1 MRHQDRL
8 ATLGLLWA
16 AWDRQGQTLSA
27 EQWERPTRLGDWTVR
42 MLYAHAAGWPAGFA
56 RLVGQVRETEP
67 THATAAALLGDF
79 NRPGGVASSQAD
91 RVAAAAREAAATQTP
106 AQMIERFEVTGPQ
119 AIATARRLGPVVVD
133 YFGRAML
140 RLDEAAS
147 IGILEATVH
156 LLDLQRAL
164 EVPPDVPAAGV
175 EHTVGLLAE
184 MAPPVDF
191 IELATGR
198 SSVTLFPVLR

>member
-1 MRHQDRL
+1 MRPQDRL
-8 ATLGLLWA
+8 TTLGLLWA
-16 AWDRQGQTLSA
+16 AWDRQGQALTA
-27 EQWERPTRLGDWTVR
+27 EQWDRPTRLGDWTVL
-42 MLYAHAAGWPAGFA
+42 MLYAHAAGWPLGFSH
-56 RLVGQVRETEP
+56 LVGQVRETEP

-79 NRPGGVASSQAD
+79 NRPGGIATSQAD
-91 RVAAAAREAAATQTP
+91 RVATAAREAAAAQTP
-106 AQMIERFEVTGPQ
+106 AQMIQRFAVTGPR

-140 RLDEAAS
+140 PLEEAAS

-156 LLDLQRAL
+156 LLDLRRAL
-164 EVPPDVPAAGV
+164 GAAPEVPAAGV
-175 EHTVGLLAE
+175 EHTVELLAE

-198 SSVTLFPVLR
+198 SSLALFPVLR